1 MEGQNQQW
9 EQDEKDVVF
18 WDAQSCSY
26 YIHLVQEPCLNA
38 QCQGG
43 QRCEME
49 YRLVQELT
57 YWNLLKLEL
66 EIGVQILG
74 KPNQNTTMTF
84 YRNRLPDSKIYQ
96 KYKGSGI
103 AKGIWKKELEV

>member
-49 YRLVQELT
+49 YRLVWELT

-84 YRNRLPDSKIYQ
+84 YRN
-96 KYKGSGI
+96 
-103 AKGIWKKELEV
+103 